1 MIVATSELHRHRGE
15 VAMVDGG
22 FDPLHAGHVEYFAE
36 AARLGVPVLC
46 NLSSD
51 EWVSRK
57 HPVLL
62 HQEQRAQLI
71 DAMRYIAYTHVSSG
85 TTADVLRELRPRYYV
100 KGSDWRDRLPEE
112 EVAVCEEYGTE
123 IVYLDTVR
131 DSSTAIMNRYVTE
144 RGSHELPVRDFETE
158 VQAFE
163 DAVVAQ
169 EPVSATHY
177 DDEYFVSDW
186 REGGN
191 KYDLET
197 RREIEGRNPALIK
210 EVFQPRRVLD
220 MGCGPGVLMYLLA
233 ELGVDADGIDFSPE
247 IKALAPPEVREQI
260 IVGEVTEPHV
270 PDDSYDLVIC
280 REVMEH
286 LTVVQIRQTVAT
298 ICRASSRFVY
308 LTTRFHPEPDSL
320 LSFTTQFDVDP
331 SHITL
336 LNKEFLRCLFVLE
349 GFKRRPDLEE
359 RMDWGDKRRV
369 LVYEKQPQA

>member
-1 MIVATSELHRHRGE
+1 
-15 VAMVDGG
+15 
-22 FDPLHAGHVEYFAE
+22 
-36 AARLGVPVLC
+36 
-46 NLSSD
+46 
-51 EWVSRK
+51 
-57 HPVLL
+57 
-62 HQEQRAQLI
+62 
-71 DAMRYIAYTHVSSG
+71 
-85 TTADVLRELRPRYYV
+85 
-100 KGSDWRDRLPEE
+100 
-112 EVAVCEEYGTE
+112 
-123 IVYLDTVR
+123 
-131 DSSTAIMNRYVTE
+131 VT
-144 RGSHELPVRDFETE
+144 DFESE

-163 DAVVAQ
+163 DAVFAQQPVAA
-169 EPVSATHY
+169 EHY

-191 KYDLET
+191 KYDVET

-210 EVFQPRRVLD
+210 EVFQPQRVLD

-233 ELGVDADGIDFSPE
+233 ELGVEADGIDFSPE
-247 IKALAPPEVREQI
+247 IKALAPPEVQDRI

-270 PDDSYDLVIC
+270 PDDTYDLVIC

-286 LTVVQIRQTVAT
+286 LTVIQVRKTVAT

-359 RMDWGDKRRV
+359 RMDWADKRRV
-369 LVYEKQPQA
+369 LVYEKQPRA